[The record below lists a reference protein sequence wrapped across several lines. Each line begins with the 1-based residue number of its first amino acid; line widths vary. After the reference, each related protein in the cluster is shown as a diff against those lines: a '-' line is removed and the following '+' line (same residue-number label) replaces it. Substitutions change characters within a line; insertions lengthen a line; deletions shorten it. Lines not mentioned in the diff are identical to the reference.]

1 MEIGKQ
7 IQKIRKENN
16 LSQEQFGKRF
26 HVTRQTVSNW
36 ENEKSYPDLQTLISI
51 SDGFDVSLD
60 KLLKDT
66 PKMVEDFDSAVAGRR
81 RTKRTIIILVTLI
94 VLTLIFG
101 FIQFWI
107 RLEYAY
113 QPTAYEKRNR
123 TETAAR
129 MYVNLQNQT
138 PSSAIVYTY
147 DKQEYDSFSERKRE
161 RIFDKV
167 NGNMEGDIPA
177 LRFDQGETIVRF
189 ILQDASSHNLIPK
202 ENPKI
207 RIYREAANL
216 NEVQEK
222 FSTYESQ
229 LLKDE
234 DGYYYDF
241 ANVKFIDSDE
251 YPTIY
256 MEIEYA
262 YDEEAEE
269 KATSV
274 TALCLIKE

>member
-51 SDGFDVSLD
+51 SDGFHVSLD
-60 KLLKDT
+60 ELLKDT

-81 RTKRTIIILVTLI
+81 RTKRTIIILVALI
-94 VLTLIFG
+94 ILTPILWFA
-101 FIQFWI
+101 QFWI

-113 QPTAYEKRNR
+113 QSTEHEKRNI
-123 TETAAR
+123 TKTAAQ
-129 MYVNLQNQT
+129 MYVNLPNQT
-138 PSSAIVYTY
+138 PSDAIVYTY

-189 ILQDASSHNLIPK
+189 ILQDASSHNHIPK

-207 RIYREAANL
+207 RIYREAANR
-216 NEVQEK
+216 NEGQEK
-222 FSTYESQ
+222 FFTYESQ

-234 DGYYYDF
+234 EGYYYDF
-241 ANVKFIDSDE
+241 ANVEFIDSDE

-274 TALCLIKE
+274 TALCLIR

>member
-1 MEIGKQ
+1 M
-7 IQKIRKENN
+7 
-16 LSQEQFGKRF
+16 
-26 HVTRQTVSNW
+26 
-36 ENEKSYPDLQTLISI
+36 ISI
-51 SDGFDVSLD
+51 SDGFDISLD

-94 VLTLIFG
+94 VLTLILW

-123 TETAAR
+123 TETVAR

-138 PSSAIVYTY
+138 PSDAIVYTY

-229 LLKDE
+229 LMKDE

-241 ANVKFIDSDE
+241 ANVEFIDSNE

-262 YDEEAEE
+262 YAEKAE
-269 KATSV
+269 GKATSV
-274 TALCLIKE
+274 TALCLIR

>member
-81 RTKRTIIILVTLI
+81 RTKRTIIILVALI
-94 VLTLIFG
+94 ILTPILWFA
-101 FIQFWI
+101 QFWI

-113 QPTAYEKRNR
+113 QSTEHEKRNI
-123 TETAAR
+123 TKTAAQ
-129 MYVNLQNQT
+129 MYVNLPNQT
-138 PSSAIVYTY
+138 PSDAIVYTY

-189 ILQDASSHNLIPK
+189 ILQDASSHNHIPK

-207 RIYREAANL
+207 RIYREAANR

-229 LLKDE
+229 LMKDK

-241 ANVKFIDSDE
+241 ANVEFIDSNE

-274 TALCLIKE
+274 TALCVIR

>member
-51 SDGFDVSLD
+51 SEEFDISLD

-81 RTKRTIIILVTLI
+81 RIKRTIIVLVALIILTP
-94 VLTLIFG
+94 IFW
-101 FIQFWI
+101 FAQFWI
-107 RLEYAY
+107 RLECAY
-113 QPTAYEKRNR
+113 QSTEHEKRNI
-123 TETAAR
+123 TKTAAQ
-129 MYVNLQNQT
+129 MYVNLPNQT
-138 PSSAIVYTY
+138 PSDAIVYTY

-229 LLKDE
+229 LMKDE

-241 ANVKFIDSDE
+241 ANVEFIDSNE

-262 YDEEAEE
+262 YAEKAE
-269 KATSV
+269 GKATSV
-274 TALCLIKE
+274 TALCLIR